1 MLAGSSNDIGP
12 SLQGITL
19 SVGTVVKDEAPL
31 GPAPQD
37 VALVI
42 ENQGKCA

>member
-1 MLAGSSNDIGP
+1 MLSGSSNDISP

-31 GPAPQD
+31 GPAPHD
-37 VALVI
+37 VAIVI
-42 ENQGKCA
+42 GNQGNWG